1 MTLSRSGLA
10 PHKGH
15 SRPSSPRARRAALV
29 ACALA
34 LAASSALAQDDDEA
48 IDMDAIETEDASDTE
63 GASADEAEQ
72 PQTGEE
78 QEPTE
83 LKEADEA
90 EPERPVFLT
99 LYGSLEN
106 DIGFARYEAE
116 DESLTDDTLFDHRGR
131 FVVGPR
137 VHLDLPSDFF
147 FEATGQLVAW
157 IKNNEGNPLIAADD
171 AWGKFGKMRL
181 WDVQVGR
188 FEAWRVFQKFP
199 VRSHDLGPEFH
210 SRGIGE
216 SAGAFDLFTL
226 EDTGALFQPPVSSR
240 AYYADMYEVSY
251 ILLREEA
258 GSVAFHYF
266 PSSEAGFELHLK
278 YGEQAQQNKYGGR
291 FAAVGRPLRE
301 LMLSAGAEWRT
312 SRTGSPARSP
322 DPTRPGEFREC
333 DDCGRAD
340 QYGAGGGAVLAAGPF
355 ELSASLAYGK
365 ESGYRAVDGGRDNEL
380 TRETMSVGG
389 YAQLTLAGSLNLGG
403 AAFLTQRLDRADNFQ
418 THVQAAGYLFYP
430 IARDLSLKL
439 VVTYATGEDDRLE
452 NRDAIPPPH
461 NSFLGARL
469 RLKYF
474 FDVLM

>member
-1 MTLSRSGLA
+1 M
-10 PHKGH
+10 
-15 SRPSSPRARRAALV
+15 LV
-29 ACALA
+29 
-34 LAASSALAQDDDEA
+34 LAASPSGAQDDEEA
-48 IDMDAIETEDASDTE
+48 IDMDAIGGDHANATE
-63 GASADEAEQ
+63 GTNEADESGALAGAEVQTGAEQEPSAADEAE
-72 PQTGEE
+72 
-78 QEPTE
+78 
-83 LKEADEA
+83 AA
-90 EPERPVFLT
+90 RPVFLS
-99 LYGSLEN
+99 LYGSLED
-106 DIGFARYEAE
+106 DIGFAHYEAE

-131 FVVGPR
+131 FVVGPLL
-137 VHLDLPSDFF
+137 HLDLPSDFF

-171 AWGKFGKMRL
+171 AWGKLGKMNL

-210 SRGIGE
+210 SRAVGE

-226 EDTGALFQPPVSSR
+226 EDTGALFAPPVSSR
-240 AYYADMYEVSY
+240 SYYVDMYEVSF

-258 GSVAFHYF
+258 GSAAFHYF
-266 PSSEAGFELHLK
+266 PSSNAGFELHLK
-278 YGEQAQQNKYGGR
+278 YGEQAQQNKYGAR
-291 FAAVGRPLRE
+291 LAAFARPLRE
-301 LMLSAGAEWRT
+301 LTLSAAGEWRT

-322 DPTRPGEFREC
+322 DPRQPGEFLEC

-340 QYGAGGGAVLAAGPF
+340 QYGAGGGAVLEAGPF
-355 ELSASLAYGK
+355 ELALSAAYGK
-365 ESGYRAVDGGRDNEL
+365 EKGFRAVDGGLDNEL

-389 YAQLTLAGSLNLGG
+389 YAQFTLAGSLNLGG
-403 AAFLTQRLDRADNFQ
+403 AAFLTQRLDRSDNFQ
-418 THVQAAGYLFYP
+418 THTQTAAYLFYP
-430 IARDLSLKL
+430 LARDLSVKL

>member
-1 MTLSRSGLA
+1 MTLHRSGLS
-10 PHKGH
+10 PHHGR
-15 SRPSSPRARRAALV
+15 SRPSLRLRSVLG

-34 LAASSALAQDDDEA
+34 LAASPSLAQDDDEA
-48 IDMDAIETEDASDTE
+48 IDMDALDAADTGE
-63 GASADEAEQ
+63 ADEAPVGEESE

-83 LKEADEA
+83 TKQADEA
-90 EPERPVFLT
+90 EPRRPVFLS
-99 LYGSLEN
+99 LYGSLED
-106 DIGFARYEAE
+106 DIGYARYDAE
-116 DESLTDDTLFDHRGR
+116 DDSLTDDTLFDHRGR
-131 FVVGPR
+131 FVVGPLL
-137 VHLDLPSDFF
+137 HLDLPSDFF

-157 IKNNEGNPLIAADD
+157 IKNNESNPLIASDD
-171 AWGKFGKMRL
+171 AWGKFGKMNL

-199 VRSHDLGPEFH
+199 VRSHDLGREFH
-210 SRGIGE
+210 SRGVGE

-226 EDTGALFQPPVSSR
+226 EDTGALFAPPVSSR

-266 PSSEAGFELHLK
+266 PSSDAGFELHLK
-278 YGEQAQQNKYGGR
+278 YGEQAQQNKYGVR
-291 FAAVGRPLRE
+291 FAAVGRPLDA
-301 LMLSAGAEWRT
+301 LMLSAGGEWRT
-312 SRTGSPARSP
+312 SRTGSPQRSP
-322 DPTRPGEFREC
+322 DPTRPGEFLEC
-333 DDCGRAD
+333 DNCGRAD
-340 QYGAGGGAVLAAGPF
+340 QYGGGGGAVLVAGPF
-355 ELSASLAYGK
+355 ELSASVAYGK
-365 ESGYRAVDGGRDNEL
+365 EQGYRAVDGILDNEL

-389 YAQLTLAGSLNLGG
+389 YAQLTLAGSVNLGG
-403 AAFLTQRLDRADNFQ
+403 AAFHTQRLDRADNFQ
-418 THVQAAGYLFYP
+418 THTQTAGYLFYP
-430 IARDLSLKL
+430 ISRDLSVKL

-461 NSFLGARL
+461 NSFFAARL